1 MKKQLYFE
9 LVLTK
14 IKIHENWWSD
24 GPKNLFPSQKIYKK
38 YFFNKKYGFLKFD
51 LENHFLASSTTK
63 KLKQFVEKL

>member
-38 YFFNKKYGFLKFD
+38 YFLIKNMILKFD

-63 KLKQFVEKL
+63 KLK

>member
-24 GPKNLFPSQKIYKK
+24 GPKNLFPSQKIYK
-38 YFFNKKYGFLKFD
+38 NIFLIKNMVF
-51 LENHFLASSTTK
+51 
-63 KLKQFVEKL
+63 

>member
-14 IKIHENWWSD
+14 IKIHQNWWSD

-38 YFFNKKYGFLKFD
+38 YFFNKKNMDF
-51 LENHFLASSTTK
+51 
-63 KLKQFVEKL
+63 